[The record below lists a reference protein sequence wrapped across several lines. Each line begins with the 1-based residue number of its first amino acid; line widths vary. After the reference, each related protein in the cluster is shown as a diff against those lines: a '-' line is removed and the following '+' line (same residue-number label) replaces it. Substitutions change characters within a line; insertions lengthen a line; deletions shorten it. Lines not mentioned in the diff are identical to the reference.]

1 MIIRKAQSTDA
12 SNLFILEQEL
22 FTVADYPLSKASFSY
37 HIGNNM
43 LYVAESDSII
53 VGYILVLIKR
63 SDAKLYSLG
72 VAQEHR
78 GKKISLKLF
87 DVIMSSLEK
96 MQFKQLLLEV
106 RVSNSIAIALYE
118 HLGFSILK
126 NLKSFYRDGC
136 DAYLMGLS
144 IENTNTLIS

>member
-1 MIIRKAQSTDA
+1 
-12 SNLFILEQEL
+12 
-22 FTVADYPLSKASFSY
+22 
-37 HIGNNM
+37 
-43 LYVAESDSII
+43 
-53 VGYILVLIKR
+53 LVLIKR

-144 IENTNTLIS
+144 IENT

>member
-53 VGYILVLIKR
+53 EAIFW
-63 SDAKLYSLG
+63 YSLNA
-72 VAQEHR
+72 V
-78 GKKISLKLF
+78 
-87 DVIMSSLEK
+87 
-96 MQFKQLLLEV
+96 MQ
-106 RVSNSIAIALYE
+106 SY
-118 HLGFSILK
+118 
-126 NLKSFYRDGC
+126 
-136 DAYLMGLS
+136 
-144 IENTNTLIS
+144 TL